1 MNPPISIRI
10 AHFYPDLLNLY
21 GDRGN
26 LIALMKRCEWRGIA
40 CTVQTVSLGQPFDA
54 EQYDLAFLGGGQD
67 YEQNL
72 LQDDFI
78 RRKGPAIIDAVED
91 GFVFLCV
98 CGGYQLMGRY
108 YQKTNGERIECLGAL
123 DLYTESEEKRLIG
136 DSVSESS
143 ALSSAGYDPLLVGF
157 ENHAGRTYLG
167 QQVQPLAKVRKG
179 GGNNGRDK
187 TEGAMHNNTYCTY
200 YHGSFLP
207 KNPGM
212 ADMLIEKALKR
223 RYSQFEK
230 LKPLDDKMENNARK
244 YILSCK

>member
-1 MNPPISIRI
+1 MNPSMSLKI

-26 LIALMKRCEWRGIA
+26 LITLMKRCEWRGIT
-40 CTVQTVSLGQPFDA
+40 CTVQAVSLGQAFDA
-54 EQYDLAFLGGGQD
+54 SQYDLAFLGGGQD

-72 LQDDFI
+72 LQDDFLSQ
-78 RRKGPAIIDAVED
+78 KGQSIIDAVED

-108 YQKTNGERIECLGAL
+108 YQETNGERIECLGAL
-123 DLYTESEEKRLIG
+123 DIYTEAEEKRLIG
-136 DSVSESS
+136 DSVSESRH
-143 ALSSAGYDPLLVGF
+143 LSSAGYDPLLVGF

-167 QQVQPLAKVRKG
+167 KQVQPLALVRKG
-179 GGNNGRDK
+179 GGNNGQDQ
-187 TEGAMHNNTYCTY
+187 TEGAIHNNTYCTY

-212 ADMLIEKALKR
+212 ADLLIEKALKR
-223 RYSQFEK
+223 RYKQFEQ
-230 LKPLDDKMENNARK
+230 LMQLDCQMENNARN
-244 YILSCK
+244 YLLSCK